1 MIEQG
6 SWIFIWFHHA
16 HREENACPSRD
27 IHMRHTTTLLTTMTT
42 TTTTATTQQN
52 LQSVTQGVCYST
64 IVLGSAAGET
74 EARRL
79 VTAYFLALIL
89 CYNRLWHHTVPR
101 ELTSENLNTVWK
113 LLSLI
118 DYCGQVLMLQ
128 KFSCLFH
135 KSIIYYICKFKY
147 LWG

>member
-1 MIEQG
+1 
-6 SWIFIWFHHA
+6 
-16 HREENACPSRD
+16 
-27 IHMRHTTTLLTTMTT
+27 MTT

-89 CYNRLWHHTVPR
+89 CYNRL
-101 ELTSENLNTVWK
+101 
-113 LLSLI
+113 
-118 DYCGQVLMLQ
+118 
-128 KFSCLFH
+128 
-135 KSIIYYICKFKY
+135 
-147 LWG
+147 